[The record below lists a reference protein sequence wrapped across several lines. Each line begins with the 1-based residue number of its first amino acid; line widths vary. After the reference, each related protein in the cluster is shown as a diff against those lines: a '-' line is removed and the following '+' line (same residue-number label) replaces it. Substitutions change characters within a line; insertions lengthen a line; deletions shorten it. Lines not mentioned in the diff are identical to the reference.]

1 MLERS
6 PYSRWIGLTVGGY
19 RLEQGLGQNELGP
32 LFTARNLE
40 NNATCLVRVLATPAA
55 QTPDAHAVYAARL
68 KQEAA
73 RVAALQHPYIL
84 PLIDYGL
91 HAGLPYLVWPGLVMR
106 SLSTRLAQSGP
117 LDVVSV
123 GRYVDQIAAALEA
136 AHQQNILHRNLS
148 ADNVFI
154 QLDGHLLV
162 ADIGV
167 RRLVEL
173 LRGDDGG
180 IAYYGSMEACAPEQL
195 GDGRVGAYTDVYAL
209 GALTFRL
216 LTGRPVFTAESPE
229 ALLEQHLYAQPDQ
242 LRAVRAGLP
251 VALDGVVQTALA
263 KDPTRRF
270 AQPGAFAD
278 AYQQVVA
285 PNSMMRVSFSAT
297 PNADNARPRSNP
309 PNLSDPTR
317 APSRPRG
324 SGALRA
330 NAATTLDERPDVSV
344 ASRPLA
350 VDAQWLDDERNF
362 AALKRRQRS
371 RRVMWR
377 VGVAAALIIIVAAN
391 ALFLSGAFSGHKGA
405 AGVATG
411 DVAFLDGSSATPGG
425 TDAVQIVLRNVSA
438 PPAGYSY
445 YAWIINQA
453 SEQTTPLGQL
463 RASQQ
468 TYTLRYASPAAGA
481 GVGVNLLTLG
491 DLVEVTL
498 EQGSVALPVGKV
510 VLSAK
515 FPPQAFVHIQHLLV
529 SFPTTP
535 GKIGLLVGVLD
546 QTQEVEAQATL
557 LQNAAS
563 AANAT
568 AV

>member
-1 MLERS
+1 
-6 PYSRWIGLTVGGY
+6 
-19 RLEQGLGQNELGP
+19 
-32 LFTARNLE
+32 
-40 NNATCLVRVLATPAA
+40 
-55 QTPDAHAVYAARL
+55 
-68 KQEAA
+68 
-73 RVAALQHPYIL
+73 
-84 PLIDYGL
+84 
-91 HAGLPYLVWPGLVMR
+91 
-106 SLSTRLAQSGP
+106 
-117 LDVVSV
+117 
-123 GRYVDQIAAALEA
+123 
-136 AHQQNILHRNLS
+136 
-148 ADNVFI
+148 
-154 QLDGHLLV
+154 
-162 ADIGV
+162 
-167 RRLVEL
+167 

-180 IAYYGSMEACAPEQL
+180 VLYYGSMEACAPEQL

-229 ALLEQHLYAQPDQ
+229 ALLEQHLYAQPVQ
-242 LRAVRAGLP
+242 LRSVRAGLP
-251 VALDGVVQTALA
+251 VALDGVIQTALA

-297 PNADNARPRSNP
+297 PGSETARPRA
-309 PNLSDPTR
+309 NLSDPSR

-330 NAATTLDERPDVSV
+330 PTITALDARPDGST

-350 VDAQWLDDERNF
+350 IDAQWIDDEML
-362 AALKRRQRS
+362 AARKRRKRS
-371 RRVMWR
+371 KRAVWQ
-377 VGVAAALIIIVAAN
+377 VAVAVALVIIVAAN
-391 ALFLSGAFSGHKGA
+391 ALFLSGAFSHNKTAIGA
-405 AGVATG
+405 ATG
-411 DVAFLDGSSATPGG
+411 DIEFLDSSSSTSGA

-438 PPAGYSY
+438 PAAGHAY

-453 SEQTTPLGQL
+453 AEQTAPLGRL
-463 RASQQ
+463 TPTKQ
-468 TYTLRYASPAAGA
+468 TYTLRYVSPAVGAGA
-481 GVGVNLLTLG
+481 GANLLTLG
-491 DLVEVTL
+491 DKIEVTL
-498 EQGSVALPVGKV
+498 EQGTVALPVGKV
-510 VLSAK
+510 ILSAT

-563 AANAT
+563 AANAAAVQCGAQSILDIIEGAQGPHYRPLSAACQALNITLTGDGFGLLDVTQADQSTNAGTGYLDGASDHASLAAT
-568 AV
+568 APDATPDIKLHAGHVEIAVANIKRWLLTADQDALKLAAAPTNSVAVADLVAVSDHAYHGVSVNGDQTIDPVNGQAGAVTAYEHGQFMATLTLTAAATK